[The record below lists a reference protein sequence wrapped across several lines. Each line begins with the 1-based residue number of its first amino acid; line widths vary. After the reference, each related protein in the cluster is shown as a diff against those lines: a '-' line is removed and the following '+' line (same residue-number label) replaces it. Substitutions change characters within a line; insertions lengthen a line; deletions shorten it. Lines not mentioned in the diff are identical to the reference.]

1 MELVQAPQGRVGHGS
16 RGRVDVQ
23 NGGEAPGSVGQL
35 LRLALFWGGG
45 RAKKNVTHG
54 ETKGI

>member
-1 MELVQAPQGRVGHGS
+1 MGHGS